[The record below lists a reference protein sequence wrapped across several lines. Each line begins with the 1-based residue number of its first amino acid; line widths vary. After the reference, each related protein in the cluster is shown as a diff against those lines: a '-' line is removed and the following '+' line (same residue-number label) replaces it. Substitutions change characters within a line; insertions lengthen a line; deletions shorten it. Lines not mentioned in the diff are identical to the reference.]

1 VSSVASPPRARGE
14 RARSPRVSSAA
25 TERAGLSHGLLERPE
40 LLARLDSLC
49 QHQVTIVCA
58 PAGSGKTTL
67 LRSWASNYGGRVA
80 FVTAE
85 RESSDGQR
93 FWHAVLDALN
103 EPAAANGR
111 VKRISDG
118 SVDPDTLIERINARF
133 GEEPLVLVIDDLHE
147 IASEQ
152 VIGQLERMVASLPPT
167 VHAVFASRRDPRL
180 RLHRLRLAGEVAEIR
195 ARELRFSEEE
205 TRELMDS
212 AGVVLSDEGA
222 EAICRRTE
230 GWAAGVRLAAI
241 SLAAHPDPDRFV
253 DEFSGGDRAVA
264 EYLLAEMLERQ
275 PPDIQRMLL
284 RTSIVPR
291 LNGSLADRL
300 ADRSDAEQIL
310 LDLEDANAFVVSLD
324 RSRTWFRYH
333 QLLADFLRL
342 ELRRTLGE
350 ELPGLHRRAAGWF
363 TEQGHV
369 LDAARHLLGAGDWP
383 EAASL
388 LADHLV
394 ALTLEGKQAE
404 MATLLASFPSGAAG
418 ENPDLALTMAAG
430 ELVQGR
436 PTEAAAYLAVAEE
449 RLSQTPSQRRGAV
462 QNAIACSRLALSRQ
476 RGQFADVIA
485 QLTEMGFAGST
496 AASEMEFDS
505 DMRGVARTNLGVA
518 EMWSGQMQAGE
529 RHLSQGAE
537 LARRAGRPFLELICL
552 SHLSFASTAVSFSSA
567 QDHANEAVRLAET
580 RGWDRRG
587 TLLPALGTLA
597 FTHLSMGDFEDG
609 ELWLTRARSAAEQSV
624 DPASG
629 VLLHMSAG
637 MLDAARGEHERALEA
652 FQLALECDAQIQGG
666 HVLGAQLSGWLISTY
681 ARLDRMELAQTTLD
695 GLSPTLRQTGEVQ
708 VAGAYCLLSE
718 GDAAGAFELIDTVP
732 AATWA
737 GTLGSAAVERHLVA
751 GLAQLELRRQGDAR
765 RSAEAALAAAERDR
779 LMLPFLMAGSLGL
792 MEELPPH
799 DTAHRALLIEAREL
813 LGGSPNGSARREWTT
828 PAEPLS
834 PSELRVL
841 RYLPTNLTRPEIAS
855 ELYVSVN
862 TVNTHLRNIYA
873 KLGAHARSSA
883 VARARGLKLLA
894 ADRSR

>member
-1 VSSVASPPRARGE
+1 VSSVATPPRVRGQ
-14 RARSPRVSSAA
+14 RARPSRIAA
-25 TERAGLSHGLLERPE
+25 AAPEPARLSHGLLERPE

-49 QHQVTIVCA
+49 QHRVTIVCA

-67 LRSWASNYGGRVA
+67 LRSWASNYRGRVA

-85 RESSDGQR
+85 RESADGQR
-93 FWHAVLDALN
+93 FWHAVSDALN

-111 VKRISDG
+111 VKRITDG
-118 SVDPDTLIERINARF
+118 RVDPDTLIERINSRF
-133 GEEPLVLVIDDLHE
+133 GEKPLVLVIDDLHE

-152 VIGQLERMVASLPPT
+152 VIAQLERMVASLPPT
-167 VHAVFASRRDPRL
+167 VHAILASRRDPRL

-195 ARELRFSEEE
+195 ARELRFSEDE
-205 TRELMDS
+205 TRELMHS

-222 EAICRRTE
+222 DAICRRTE

-253 DEFSGGDRAVA
+253 HEFSGGDRAVA

-275 PPDIQRMLL
+275 PPEIQQMLL

-300 ADRSDAEQIL
+300 ADRTDAEQVL

-350 ELPGLHRRAAGWF
+350 ELPVLHRRAAGWF
-363 TEQGHV
+363 TEQGYV

-394 ALTLEGKQAE
+394 ALTLEGRQAE
-404 MATLLASFPSGAAG
+404 IAALLPSFPSGAAS
-418 ENPDLALTMAAG
+418 ENPDVALTVAAG

-436 PTEAAAYLAVAEE
+436 PTEAAAHLAVAEE
-449 RLSQTPSQRRGAV
+449 RLSQTPPQRRGAV

-476 RGQFADVIA
+476 RGQFREVIA
-485 QLTEMGFAGST
+485 QLTEMGFVGGNAT
-496 AASEMEFDS
+496 SEMDFDS
-505 DMRGVARTNLGVA
+505 DMRGVVRMNLGIA
-518 EMWSGQMQAGE
+518 EMWSGRMEASE

-552 SHLSFASTAVSFSSA
+552 SHLSFASTAGSFSSA
-567 QDHANEAVRLAET
+567 QDRANEAMRLAET
-580 RGWDRRG
+580 HGWDRRG
-587 TLLPALGTLA
+587 PLLPALGTLA
-597 FTHLSMGDFEDG
+597 FTHLSMGDLEDG
-609 ELWLTRARSAAEQSV
+609 ERWLTRARSAAEQNV

-629 VLLHMSAG
+629 VLLHLSAG
-637 MLDAARGEHERALEA
+637 MLDAARGEQQRALEA
-652 FQLALECDAQIQGG
+652 LQLALECDSQIQGE
-666 HVLGAQLSGWLISTY
+666 HVLAAQLSGWLICTY
-681 ARLDRMELAQTTLD
+681 VRLDRLELAQRTLD
-695 GLSPTLRQTGEVQ
+695 RLSPTLRQTGEVQ
-708 VAGAYCLLSE
+708 VAAAYCHLSQ
-718 GDAAGAFELIDTVP
+718 GDAPGALRVIESAPAG
-732 AATWA
+732 TWA
-737 GTLGSAAVERHLVA
+737 GKLGSAAVERHLVA
-751 GLAQLELRRQGDAR
+751 GLAQLELGRRGDAR

-779 LMLPFLMAGSLGL
+779 LMLPFLMTDALQL

-813 LGGSPNGSARREWTT
+813 LGGSPNGSVRREWAG

-862 TVNTHLRNIYA
+862 TVNTHIRNIYA

-883 VARARGLKLLA
+883 VERSRGLKLLA

>member
-1 VSSVASPPRARGE
+1 VSSVESAPRVRGQRART
-14 RARSPRVSSAA
+14 PIVPSAA
-25 TERAGLSHGLLERPE
+25 LEPAQLSHGLLERPE

-67 LRSWASNYGGRVA
+67 LRSWAANRGGRVA

-85 RESSDGQR
+85 RESTDGQR
-93 FWHAVLDALN
+93 LWHAVFDALS

-111 VKRISDG
+111 GKRISDG
-118 SVDPDTLIERINARF
+118 RVDPETLIERINSRF
-133 GEEPLVLVIDDLHE
+133 GEEPLVLIIDDLHE

-152 VIGQLERMVASLPPT
+152 VIAQLERMVAGLPPT
-167 VHAVFASRRDPRL
+167 VHAILASRRDPRL
-180 RLHRLRLAGEVAEIR
+180 RLHRVRLAGEVAEIR
-195 ARELRFSEEE
+195 ARELRFSKEE
-205 TRELMDS
+205 TRELMHS
-212 AGVVLSDEGA
+212 AGVILSDEGA

-275 PPDIQRMLL
+275 PPEIQQMLL

-300 ADRSDAEQIL
+300 ADRTDAEQVL

-324 RSRTWFRYH
+324 HGRTWFRYH

-363 TEQGHV
+363 TEQGYV

-404 MATLLASFPSGAAG
+404 ITAVLPSFPSGAAS

-436 PTEAAAYLAVAEE
+436 PTEAAAHLAVAEE
-449 RLSQTPSQRRGAV
+449 HLAQTPPQRRGAV

-485 QLTEMGFAGST
+485 QLTEMGLIGGT
-496 AASEMEFDS
+496 ATSERDFDS
-505 DMRGVARTNLGVA
+505 DMRGVARMNLGVA
-518 EMWSGQMQAGE
+518 EMWSGRMEPSE

-552 SHLSFASTAVSFSSA
+552 SHLSFASTASSFSSA
-567 QDHANEAVRLAET
+567 QERASEAVRLAET
-580 RGWDRRG
+580 HGWDRRA
-587 TLLPALGTLA
+587 TLLPALATLA
-597 FTHLSMGDFEDG
+597 FTHVSMGDLDEG
-609 ELWLTRARSAAEQSV
+609 ERWLTRARSAAEQNV
-624 DPASG
+624 DPACG
-629 VLLHMSAG
+629 VLLHLAAG
-637 MLDAARGEHERALEA
+637 MLDAARGEQERALEA
-652 FQLALECDAQIQGG
+652 LQLALECAAQVEGE
-666 HVLGAQLSGWLISTY
+666 HVLAPQLSAWLVCTY
-681 ARLDRMELAQTTLD
+681 VRLDRRELAESTLE
-695 GLSPTLRQTGEVQ
+695 GLSSALRETGEVQ
-708 VAGAYCLLSE
+708 VAAAYCLFSQ
-718 GDAAGAFELIDTVP
+718 GDAPGALRVIDS
-732 AATWA
+732 AAPGTWP
-737 GTLGSAAVERHLVA
+737 GELGSAAVERHLVA
-751 GLAQLELRRQGDAR
+751 GLAQLELGHRGDAR

-779 LMLPFLMAGSLGL
+779 LMLPFLMTNALGL
-792 MEELPPH
+792 IEELPPH

-813 LGGSPNGSARREWTT
+813 LGGSPNGSVRREWAS

-862 TVNTHLRNIYA
+862 TVNTHIRNIYA
-873 KLGAHARSSA
+873 KLGSRGRSSA
-883 VARARGLKLLA
+883 VERARGLKLLA